1 MQKSMASGRSSYVE
15 MRAASRMVAHNMRL
29 KINSIKSL
37 MSGRKYSELATI
49 FPTLS
54 SGYEFTLTPN
64 GILKRN
70 DLEDLIAIDSDI
82 ALLLMAIEDAL
93 KINGQA
99 RFDDEL
105 AHLKELLSKRK
116 RLIEFLKA

>member
-1 MQKSMASGRSSYVE
+1 M
-15 MRAASRMVAHNMRL
+15 
-29 KINSIKSL
+29 
-37 MSGRKYSELATI
+37 
-49 FPTLS
+49 S

-70 DLEDLIAIDSDI
+70 DLEDLISIDSDI

>member
-1 MQKSMASGRSSYVE
+1 MGGS
-15 MRAASRMVAHNMRL
+15 
-29 KINSIKSL
+29 
-37 MSGRKYSELATI
+37 KYLELSTI
-49 FPTLS
+49 FSIMS

-70 DLEDLIAIDSDI
+70 DLEDLVSIDSDI

-93 KINGQA
+93 KINRQA

-116 RLIEFLKA
+116 RLIELLKA

>member
-1 MQKSMASGRSSYVE
+1 
-15 MRAASRMVAHNMRL
+15 L
-29 KINSIKSL
+29 
-37 MSGRKYSELATI
+37 ELSTI
-49 FPTLS
+49 FS
-54 SGYEFTLTPN
+54 IMSNGYEFTLTPN

-70 DLEDLIAIDSDI
+70 DLEDLISIDSDI

-116 RLIEFLKA
+116 RLIETLKA

>member
-1 MQKSMASGRSSYVE
+1 MG
-15 MRAASRMVAHNMRL
+15 
-29 KINSIKSL
+29 
-37 MSGRKYSELATI
+37 GCKYLELSTI
-49 FPTLS
+49 FSIMS

-93 KINGQA
+93 KINRQA

-116 RLIEFLKA
+116 RLIELLKA

>member
-1 MQKSMASGRSSYVE
+1 MG
-15 MRAASRMVAHNMRL
+15 
-29 KINSIKSL
+29 
-37 MSGRKYSELATI
+37 GCKYFELSTI
-49 FPTLS
+49 FSIMS

-70 DLEDLIAIDSDI
+70 DLEDLVSIDSDI

-93 KINGQA
+93 KINRQA
-99 RFDDEL
+99 RFDDGL

>member
-1 MQKSMASGRSSYVE
+1 M
-15 MRAASRMVAHNMRL
+15 
-29 KINSIKSL
+29 
-37 MSGRKYSELATI
+37 ELSTI
-49 FPTLS
+49 FSIMS

-70 DLEDLIAIDSDI
+70 DLEDLISIDSDI

>member
-1 MQKSMASGRSSYVE
+1 M
-15 MRAASRMVAHNMRL
+15 
-29 KINSIKSL
+29 
-37 MSGRKYSELATI
+37 
-49 FPTLS
+49 S

-70 DLEDLIAIDSDI
+70 DLEDLVSIDSDI

-93 KINGQA
+93 KINRQA

-116 RLIEFLKA
+116 RLIELLKA

>member
-1 MQKSMASGRSSYVE
+1 
-15 MRAASRMVAHNMRL
+15 L
-29 KINSIKSL
+29 
-37 MSGRKYSELATI
+37 ELSTI
-49 FPTLS
+49 FSIMS

-70 DLEDLIAIDSDI
+70 DLEDLVSIDSDI

-105 AHLKELLSKRK
+105 AQLKELLSKRK